1 MYGPAVTKVLVIC
14 KSARLGWSTTGV
26 VTVVE
31 QVGLD
36 ALGQLGSPPP
46 SIYAVL
52 LRPVP
57 VNVVIVTGMVKLIEP
72 PATAKTV
79 LELQITVW
87 PVLAQPD
94 GKIPM
99 VRLAA
104 KVSVTLITPLVA
116 AELTYSLQTD

>member
-1 MYGPAVTKVLVIC
+1 MHWGNWD
-14 KSARLGWSTTGV
+14 R
-26 VTVVE
+26 
-31 QVGLD
+31 
-36 ALGQLGSPPP
+36 PPP

-57 VNVVIVTGMVKLIEP
+57 VNVVIVSGMVKLIEP

-104 KVSVTLITPLVA
+104 KVSVT
-116 AELTYSLQTD
+116 